1 MILLS
6 IDVGIRNLAYILIQ
20 VNDIDKHVILKWDV
34 LELIKPN
41 EKANQVQNTYIGN
54 SLCNQ
59 FDDILPKYNIDI
71 ILIENQIGQNA
82 MIFFRYNQYRY
93 FDPNF
98 IENHLKGW
106 ETMLELKINF

>member
-41 EKANQVQNTYIGN
+41 EKANQVQNT
-54 SLCNQ
+54 
-59 FDDILPKYNIDI
+59 
-71 ILIENQIGQNA
+71 
-82 MIFFRYNQYRY
+82 
-93 FDPNF
+93 
-98 IENHLKGW
+98 
-106 ETMLELKINF
+106 